1 MLLSPRPVTSNPSI
15 LRWLLLPGYP
25 ARTRI
30 QTATAL
36 FCRSCLLPSLTSL
49 SPFFLLSPPH
59 LPQACFSGLCFS
71 KRGTG
76 RRAVSSAVKGAG
88 RWVFRSSPGL
98 SRIGCVLDG
107 VVCIPVVIG
116 LGVGDRESRCKA
128 GGLIAA
134 GVSCLAIGGV
144 YGVLCIW
151 RLVVWRWC
159 RVPRGFFRKYLFP

>member
-1 MLLSPRPVTSNPSI
+1 MLLSSRPATPSIPNPGI

-25 ARTRI
+25 ARTLI

-49 SPFFLLSPPH
+49 SPFLLPLSTPAYFRPAF
-59 LPQACFSGLCFS
+59 PGFAFPGG
-71 KRGTG
+71 GTG

-88 RWVFRSSPGL
+88 GWVFRSSPGL

-107 VVCIPVVIG
+107 AVCIPVVIG
-116 LGVGDRESRCKA
+116 LGVGDRESRCKT
-128 GGLIAA
+128 GGLISA

-144 YGVLCIW
+144 YGML
-151 RLVVWRWC
+151 
-159 RVPRGFFRKYLFP
+159 